1 MSHLSLALGRNIRAS
16 RKSVGLSQ
24 EAFALK
30 AKIDRSYM
38 GRIER
43 GETNITVELLFQ
55 LADVIGVTP
64 ETLLP
69 DTNDLGSS
77 TPER

>member
-1 MSHLSLALGRNIRAS
+1 MSQLSLALGRIIRAS

-24 EAFALK
+24 EALALK
-30 AKIDRSYM
+30 AKVDRSYM

-43 GETNITVELLFQ
+43 GEANISIELLYQ

-64 ETLLP
+64 DTLLP
-69 DTNDLGSS
+69 TSDDIN
-77 TPER
+77 E

>member
-55 LADVIGVTP
+55 LAGVIGVTP

-69 DTNDLGSS
+69 NPNEFDELP
-77 TPER
+77 PER

>member
-1 MSHLSLALGRNIRAS
+1 MSHLSLALGRNIRKS

-30 AKIDRSYM
+30 AKVDRSYM

-43 GETNITVELLFQ
+43 GETNITVEMLFQ
-55 LADVIGVTP
+55 LADVLGVGP
-64 ETLLP
+64 EVLLP
-69 DTNDLGSS
+69 RTNEVDES
-77 TPER
+77 PPKR